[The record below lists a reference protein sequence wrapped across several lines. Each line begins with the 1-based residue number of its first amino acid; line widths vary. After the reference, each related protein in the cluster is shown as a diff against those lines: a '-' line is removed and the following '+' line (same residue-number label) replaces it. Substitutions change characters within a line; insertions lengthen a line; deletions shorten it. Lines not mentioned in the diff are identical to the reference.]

1 MFDFER
7 LEVYTKA
14 KQFNAVVSSFLE
26 QTKVSKNKKDQ
37 LERAAF
43 SIMLNIAEGTG
54 RFTKP
59 DKKNFYIIARG
70 SVHLSV
76 SSLKILSSKIIVN

>member
-1 MFDFER
+1 MFDFEK
-7 LEVYTKA
+7 LEVYSKA
-14 KQFNAVVSSFLE
+14 KQFNITVSSFLE
-26 QTKVSKNKKDQ
+26 QTKVNKNKKDQ

-59 DKKNFYIIARG
+59 DKETSI
-70 SVHLSV
+70 
-76 SSLKILSSKIIVN
+76 